1 MKQTEESLAKRRRI
15 DQKALNSYTIAEKR
29 AAVLRKNAP
38 KAIELAK
45 KANEAIKELIE
56 LETSSREEANTKEEM
71 FESDESRLSE
81 ISDAIEA
88 LIDKAELDE

>member
-15 DQKALNSYTIAEKR
+15 DQKSLNFYTIAEKR

-38 KAIELAK
+38 KAVELAK
-45 KANEAIKELIE
+45 KAKEAINELIK

-71 FESDESRLSE
+71 FESDESKLSE

-88 LIDKAELDE
+88 LIDKAEADE

>member
-15 DQKALNSYTIAEKR
+15 DQKAVKSYTIAEKR

-45 KANEAIKELIE
+45 KAMDAVKELIE

-71 FESDESRLSE
+71 FETDESKLSD
-81 ISDAIEA
+81 ISDAIES
-88 LIDKAELDE
+88 LIARAELDE